1 MTSELF
7 SPLSLRSGQVL
18 GNRIAKAAMEENLA
32 DEGQLPG
39 PHLLALYRRWP
50 RAAPGC

>member
-18 GNRIAKAAMEENLA
+18 GNRIAKAAMEEMA
-32 DEGQLPG
+32 GRGQVPDG
-39 PHLLALYRRWP
+39 RLLALYR
-50 RAAPGC
+50 